1 MAKTA
6 RPGPAPKVKIS
17 SAWPGSVTLRRGWAR
32 ATARPW
38 NQDYEDA
45 HLRIIRGGPGFT
57 AGCAVALTAAGAPS
71 VISPPL
77 PTPARRPWL
86 DAGFEPYVEL
96 ALLKLDLRP
105 APPLPDHLIQEGKR
119 SDLDAAVKIDAEAFQ
134 PFWRLDKLGITE
146 AMDATPKSSLLVIR
160 GEPGELAAFAVLGMG
175 HALSYLQRVAV
186 SPRWQ
191 RRGMGRS
198 MVRAAARRARQAGA
212 GAMLLNTQ
220 TDNEP
225 ALALYEEENFTRLTD
240 ALGLMRR
247 VGI

>member
-1 MAKTA
+1 M
-6 RPGPAPKVKIS
+6 RIS
-17 SAWPGSVTLRRGWAR
+17 NAWPGLVTLRRGWAR

-38 NQDYEDA
+38 NQEYEDA

-57 AGCAVALTAAGAPS
+57 AGCAVALAAAGAPS

-77 PTPARRPWL
+77 PTPARRPWV
-86 DAGFEPYVEL
+86 DAGFEPYIEL
-96 ALLKLDLRP
+96 ALLKLDLRAAP
-105 APPLPDHLIQEGKR
+105 AMPDHLIQEGTP

-134 PFWRLDKLGITE
+134 PFWRLDELGLKE
-146 AMDATPKSSLLVIR
+146 AIEATPKSSLLVIR
-160 GEPGELAAFAVLGMG
+160 GEPGELAAFAILGLG

-186 SPRWQ
+186 APRWQ
-191 RRGMGRS
+191 RQGMGRS
-198 MVRAAARRARQAGA
+198 MVRAAARRARQNGA
-212 GAMLLNTQ
+212 GALLLNTQ

-225 ALALYEEENFTRLTD
+225 ALNLYKEENFVHLTD